1 VHRPRNEDGEPV
13 SDERAI
19 LDAVDRL
26 LVPGEN
32 RYTRAEL
39 ARRAGIDPDEA
50 SRTHLTT
57 TPSSP
62 TPTSRC

>member
-1 VHRPRNEDGEPV
+1 M

-50 SRTHLTT
+50 R
-57 TPSSP
+57 
-62 TPTSRC
+62 RF